1 MLKTRLAAAD
11 RRLAARRHPRRVAEP
26 GVKRGVSSA
35 WRRHMPWGA
44 ARAALVILAL
54 GSLVAC
60 RQDMQDQPK
69 IEPLEANAFFDN
81 GAGSRPIVEDTVAR
95 GQLHDD
101 ALLYTGKV
109 NGQLADV
116 FPFPV
121 TRDVLD
127 RGQNRFEIFCTPCHG
142 RAGDGDG
149 MVVRRGLRRPPS
161 WHTDRLRQMP
171 AGHFFDVMT
180 NGFGVMQDYRAQITA
195 RDRWAIVAYVR
206 ALQLSQN
213 ARTEDVPAGER
224 ERLEK
229 SEARR

>member
-1 MLKTRLAAAD
+1 MLRTSLGTRDSGLGTRGALTLAA
-11 RRLAARRHPRRVAEP
+11 LMLTL
-26 GVKRGVSSA
+26 SA
-35 WRRHMPWGA
+35 G
-44 ARAALVILAL
+44 
-54 GSLVAC
+54 C

-109 NGQLADV
+109 NGQLADL

-121 TRDVLD
+121 TRMVLD

-142 RAGDGDG
+142 RVGDGDG

-161 WHTDRLRQMP
+161 WHIDRLRQMP

-180 NGFGVMQDYRAQITA
+180 NGFGVMQDYRSQITA

-206 ALQLSQN
+206 ALQLSQH
-213 ARTEDVPAGER
+213 ATIADVPEAERGSLDRPAGVKPGEESHR
-224 ERLEK
+224 
-229 SEARR
+229 